1 MPTYIETHARDA
13 SVRKWNL
20 IEIDFASPA
29 YLATCDFNV
38 DALSHI
44 WYGTKGDG
52 FSYGRPC
59 NVKSI
64 TVQGGSLSEAQVEL
78 ADADNFLIGQLRA
91 ANGGQGVLVTI
102 YEAWFDLSNLSAVP
116 DATRLR
122 AEGKID
128 SVIKDASGGTDL
140 VTLRL
145 VGAGRGAKAYIPPR
159 LLSAL
164 K

>member
-20 IEIDFASPA
+20 IELGFVSPV

-44 WYGTKGDG
+44 WFGGKGDG

-59 NVKSI
+59 NVASI
-64 TVQGGSLSEAQVEL
+64 TVKGGVLSEAQVEI

-91 ANGGQGVLVTI
+91 ANGGQGILVTI
-102 YEAWFDLSNLSAVP
+102 YEAWFDLTNATAVP

-122 AEGKID
+122 AAGKID
-128 SVIKDASGGTDL
+128 SVVKDTSGDTDL

-145 VGAGRGAKAYIPPR
+145 VGAGRGSKAYIPPR